1 MDSLLNEITVC
12 AFDGRLCK
20 EEEVLVK
27 LETFKLDEKQPE

>member
-12 AFDGRLCK
+12 TFDGRLCQ
-20 EEEVLVK
+20 EEVLAK

>member
-20 EEEVLVK
+20 EEVLVK
-27 LETFKLDEKQPE
+27 IETFKLDEKQPE